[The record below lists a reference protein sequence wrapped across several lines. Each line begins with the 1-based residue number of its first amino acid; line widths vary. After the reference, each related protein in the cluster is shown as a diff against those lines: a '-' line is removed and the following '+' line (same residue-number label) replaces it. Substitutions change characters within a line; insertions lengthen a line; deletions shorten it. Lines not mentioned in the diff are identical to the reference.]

1 MVMEFIPLGL
11 AGLLRAALG
20 PRWPHLHPDIRAR
33 FTLAPGASRQRFSG
47 VMRVVERSPLGWLI
61 ARLIAFVR
69 VLPAA
74 RARDVPFEFN
84 LTPAPGGGWIK
95 ERLYHF
101 GDGRFEFRSVMRIEP
116 KGELIENFP
125 CGLCMKIRLVAKGG
139 SLYFLDDGYFL
150 RIGHTRKLRLP
161 IPRWLSVGRFT
172 LRHRNIDAERF
183 MVSIRLQHPLLGR
196 LFYQCGTF
204 QQVQPEVAADAAF
217 NSGGAPGPAISA
229 TRGSAYC

>member
-1 MVMEFIPLGL
+1 MECIPLGL

-47 VMRVVERSPLGWLI
+47 VMRVVERAPLGWLI

-74 RARDVPFEFN
+74 RARDVPFEF
-84 LTPAPGGGWIK
+84 
-95 ERLYHF
+95 
-101 GDGRFEFRSVMRIEP
+101 
-116 KGELIENFP
+116 
-125 CGLCMKIRLVAKGG
+125 
-139 SLYFLDDGYFL
+139 
-150 RIGHTRKLRLP
+150 
-161 IPRWLSVGRFT
+161 RWLSVGRFT

-204 QQVQPEVAADAAF
+204 QQVQPGAAADAAF
-217 NSGGAPGPAISA
+217 SAGGAPGPAISA